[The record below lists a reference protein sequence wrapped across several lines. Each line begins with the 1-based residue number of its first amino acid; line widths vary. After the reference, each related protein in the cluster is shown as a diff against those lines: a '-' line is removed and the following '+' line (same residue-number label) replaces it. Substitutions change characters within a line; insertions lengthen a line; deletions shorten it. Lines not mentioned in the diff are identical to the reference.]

1 MQENKEISV
10 FDIIHFL
17 SKHLKLFVFSV
28 LICGLVGLGIT
39 ALQPQFTA
47 TSTIYNSAQD
57 TDEPSKHFDLVTWK
71 KAQHKLQYLAQESS
85 SNKQDDGKILT
96 AMSSPA
102 WWSSHV
108 HVTKSLTLDESKELL
123 GINSMIVGPNKPS
136 DESDTLRF
144 LGRAIKE
151 STRISRLTVSATA
164 STAEQ
169 ALREATFA
177 AKFIEQ
183 GLGILECRELIQSM
197 RNSLVQSERQTEL
210 SLEQANV
217 ELTAKLKRRDALI
230 LLQKEFPIEKTST
243 QVITVTEAS
252 TKYLP
257 LANQLIAVTID
268 INELKER
275 IASFKQQ
282 EKQNNL
288 TAGFIAKAAKIIRQ
302 EVSFDKV
309 GEQLLDT
316 VVKLQNELGDGRAEN
331 MFNFKI
337 ISTQIKQMLADRQSQ
352 MTLGPTLITKK
363 PDYFKSTIKS
373 SMLGLALGLILALL
387 SLIFRT
393 SLKRQSGES

>member
-10 FDIIHFL
+10 FDIVHFL

-28 LICGLVGLGIT
+28 LICGLVGLGIS

-47 TSTIYNSAQD
+47 MSTLYSSGQD
-57 TDEPSKHFDLVTWK
+57 ADEPSKHFDLVTWK
-71 KAQHKLQYLAQESS
+71 KAQHNLQYLAQESS
-85 SNKQDDGKILT
+85 SNKQDDEKILT

-183 GLGILECRELIQSM
+183 GLGILKCRELIQSM

-275 IASFKQQ
+275 IASLKQQ

-288 TAGFIAKAAKIIRQ
+288 TSEFIVKAAKSIRAIR
-302 EVSFDKV
+302 F
-309 GEQLLDT
+309 
-316 VVKLQNELGDGRAEN
+316 
-331 MFNFKI
+331 
-337 ISTQIKQMLADRQSQ
+337 
-352 MTLGPTLITKK
+352 
-363 PDYFKSTIKS
+363 S
-373 SMLGLALGLILALL
+373 SLILISQIPPSKCL
-387 SLIFRT
+387 T
-393 SLKRQSGES
+393 KGMPSGQPN